1 MSSICFIN
9 TNPQAWR
16 AYDAGMKLKPE
27 YSGEELMKICY
38 GSLDDDPDC
47 ACDMEMFMRKS
58 VYDKLMD
65 GTYVVSAESKW
76 QRRLIITTKTGEPVA
91 PIGGHCY

>member
-1 MSSICFIN
+1 MGSICYIN
-9 TNPQAWR
+9 TNPKTWR
-16 AYDAGMKLKPE
+16 AYDAQVKLKPE

-38 GSLDDDPDC
+38 GSLDDDPDG

-58 VYDKLMD
+58 IYENLIN
-65 GTYVVSAESKW
+65 GTYVVSPESKW
-76 QRRLIITTKTGEPVA
+76 QKRLIITTKTGEPIT